1 MNRNRRD
8 FQLGVYLALSL
19 ACIGVEVRSAAGAPT
34 FLSTD
39 PRLPNPDRPYVMES
53 GNLGFPDLFVSGL
66 KIWATNPA
74 QLDTPS
80 MTIDGGW
87 GFDST
92 YDVAFSAFAGIGTGP
107 AVPVMGTG
115 TARAIGVAEPDELIF
130 APRVYQTEMLMLN
143 LEGQVFS
150 QPFMIRESPTLASL
164 GVTTTEDPCPVCDR
178 PFPEYR
184 ISSFFDVFTEL
195 SINGGTTWVP
205 SPQSVRILQTPE
217 PGSILLLVCGVGLGM
232 TALGRARRG

>member
-1 MNRNRRD
+1 MNRNTRD
-8 FQLGVYLALSL
+8 FQLGICFVLSL
-19 ACIGVEVRSAAGAPT
+19 ASISIEVGSAAAAPT
-34 FLSTD
+34 FISID

-80 MTIDGGW
+80 MTIEGGW
-87 GFDST
+87 EFHST

-115 TARAIGVAEPDELIF
+115 TAQATGAAGPDGLIF
-130 APRVYQTEMLMLN
+130 EPRVYQTEMLMLN
-143 LEGQVFS
+143 LQGQVFS

-164 GVTTTEDPCPVCDR
+164 GVTTTEDLCPLCDP
-178 PFPEYR
+178 PFDTYR

-195 SINGGTTWVP
+195 SIDGGTTWVP

-217 PGSILLLVCGVGLGM
+217 PGSLLLLACGVGICM